1 MDQANLYREISHQA
15 RIKIK
20 LCCQTRK
27 VSMLGH
33 ILMKD
38 DRSLKVGARS
48 LWTMAE
54 RKMRVKGIPM
64 MAYTMQAVFPV
75 LVRGWIWP

>member
-1 MDQANLYREISHQA
+1 MILILILLGLISTHDDKEC
-15 RIKIK
+15 ISF
-20 LCCQTRK
+20 QTRK

-33 ILMKD
+33 ILIKD

-64 MAYTMQAVFPV
+64 IAYTMQAVFPV
-75 LVRGWIWP
+75 FVKGWMWP

>member
-1 MDQANLYREISHQA
+1 MDQANLHREVSHQETEI
-15 RIKIK
+15 RKM
-20 LCCQTRK
+20 CCQTRK

-64 MAYTMQAVFPV
+64 IAYTMQAVFPV

>member
-1 MDQANLYREISHQA
+1 
-15 RIKIK
+15 
-20 LCCQTRK
+20 
-27 VSMLGH
+27 MLGH

-54 RKMRVKGIPM
+54 RKMRGKGIPM